1 METKQMQEGA
11 DSFVELFRTVEE
23 ALSIVGSRT
32 LADLKFNLSSAELET
47 TIATTKTQSTGFE
60 IKCVGLE
67 ASGRA
72 DTEATHGYKLK
83 LRRRSS
89 GVAALGPTALE
100 LAEAIFSI
108 IKATKEISSRT
119 TSYYVDEATVTVDV
133 ARSKE
138 GALKIVW
145 GPEAKQSNVCRII
158 LTFTSR
164 EG

>member
-1 METKQMQEGA
+1 VETKQMQEGA

-47 TIATTKTQSTGFE
+47 SIATTKTLSTGFE
-60 IKCVGLE
+60 IKCMGLE

-89 GVAALGPTALE
+89 GIAALGPTAE

-145 GPEAKQSNVCRII
+145 GPDAKQSNVCRII